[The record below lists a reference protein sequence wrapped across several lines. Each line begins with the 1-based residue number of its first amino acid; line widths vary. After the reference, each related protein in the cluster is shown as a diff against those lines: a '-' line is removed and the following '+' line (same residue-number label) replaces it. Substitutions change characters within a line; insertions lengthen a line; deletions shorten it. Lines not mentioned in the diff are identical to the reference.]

1 MKAYSAGTTVSQAGK
16 MYGRDSFVKL
26 SSNENPLGTSPKAAA
41 ALAAMDDVHVYVDD
55 DHTELRRRLAEPYG
69 FGVEHVLLGH
79 GSNDVV
85 RTLFSALLS
94 AGDEVVVADPTFS
107 LFPKD
112 AILFGATPV
121 RVPLRDGV
129 HDLEA
134 MLAAVTPKTKMAVV
148 VDPNNPTS
156 TRVERDA
163 FDRFA
168 RGLPPDVVLIVD
180 QAYREYMPPGS
191 VEGTDY
197 VRSRPGT
204 IVLRTHSKL
213 YGLASLR
220 FGYTLGDPKL
230 VAYAQRVRLPFNV
243 SRPAAVAAL
252 AALDDDEFVRRSLA
266 VNEEGK
272 TYLAAE
278 LARLGLHVYP
288 TAANFVAVAVP
299 GTANAAYEALLQRGI
314 VTRSGDA
321 LHMPGRLR
329 ITIGTA
335 GAERAADR
343 RAQLAG
349 ARARMTDGVAV
360 RQGDPDDHDFVRDL
374 SRRTAVSSVSAVR
387 VARYDDVLDSVD
399 RLADFVFA
407 RKHDALIAECE
418 GERVGFLLLLY
429 DVPDEVTLTQQAFVA
444 YTAVEPHARGAG
456 VGRALLVAAEAH
468 ARAMGLGYMSLM
480 VTEENSVA
488 RDLYERSGF
497 VTERRMMTKPL

>member
-1 MKAYSAGTTVSQAGK
+1 MDYRKIVRPEVASMKPYSAGTTVSQAGK
-16 MYGRDSFVKL
+16 MYGRDAFVKL

-41 ALAAMDDVHVYVDD
+41 ALAALDEVHVYVDD

-69 FGVEHVLLGH
+69 LGVEHVLVGH

-121 RVPLRDGV
+121 RVPLREGV
-129 HDLEA
+129 HDLDA
-134 MLAAVTPKTKMAVV
+134 MLAAVTPKTKMVVV

-168 RGLPPDVVLIVD
+168 RALPPDVVLLLD

-197 VRSRPGT
+197 VKSRPGT

-220 FGYTLGDPKL
+220 FGYTLGDPEL
-230 VAYAQRVRLPFNV
+230 VGFAQRVRLPFSV

-252 AALDDDEFVRRSLA
+252 AALDDHDFVRRSLA

-272 TYLAAE
+272 AYLAAE
-278 LARLGLHVYP
+278 LERLGLHAFP

-299 GTANAAYEALLQRGI
+299 GTANDAYEALLRHGI

-321 LHMPGRLR
+321 LGMPGRLR
-329 ITIGTA
+329 ITIGTPEQN
-335 GAERAADR
+335 G
-343 RAQLAG
+343 L
-349 ARARMTDGVAV
+349 
-360 RQGDPDDHDFVRDL
+360 L
-374 SRRTAVSSVSAVR
+374 I
-387 VARYDDVLDSVD
+387 
-399 RLADFVFA
+399 
-407 RKHDALIAECE
+407 DAL
-418 GERVGFLLLLY
+418 GS
-429 DVPDEVTLTQQAFVA
+429 
-444 YTAVEPHARGAG
+444 
-456 VGRALLVAAEAH
+456 LVLAH
-468 ARAMGLGYMSLM
+468 A
-480 VTEENSVA
+480 
-488 RDLYERSGF
+488 
-497 VTERRMMTKPL
+497 

>member
-1 MKAYSAGTTVSQAGK
+1 MDYSKVVRPQVASMKAYSAGTTVSQAAK
-16 MYGRDSFVKL
+16 LYARDSFVKL

-41 ALAAMDDVHVYVDD
+41 ALAAIDDLQVYVDD
-55 DHTELRRRLAEPYG
+55 DHTELRWRVAEPYG
-69 FGVEHVLLGH
+69 LGVEHVLLGH
-79 GSNDVV
+79 GSNDVA
-85 RTLFSALLS
+85 RTLFSAFLS
-94 AGDEVVVADPTFS
+94 PGDEVVLADPTFS

-129 HDLEA
+129 HDLDA
-134 MLAAVTPKTKMAVV
+134 MLAAVTPKTKIAVV

-168 RGLPPDVVLIVD
+168 RALPPDVVLIVD

-197 VRSRPGT
+197 VKSRPGT

-220 FGYTLGDPKL
+220 FGYTLGDPEL

-252 AALDDDEFVRRSLA
+252 AALDDHEFVRRSLA
-266 VNEEGK
+266 VNEQGK
-272 TYLAAE
+272 AYLAAE
-278 LARLGLHVYP
+278 LARLGLHAYP

-299 GTANAAYEALLQRGI
+299 GTANGAYEALLRRGI

-329 ITIGTA
+329 ITIGTPEQNA
-335 GAERAADR
+335 
-343 RAQLAG
+343 L
-349 ARARMTDGVAV
+349 
-360 RQGDPDDHDFVRDL
+360 L
-374 SRRTAVSSVSAVR
+374 I
-387 VARYDDVLDSVD
+387 
-399 RLADFVFA
+399 
-407 RKHDALIAECE
+407 DALSS
-418 GERVGFLLLLY
+418 
-429 DVPDEVTLTQQAFVA
+429 
-444 YTAVEPHARGAG
+444 
-456 VGRALLVAAEAH
+456 LVLAH
-468 ARAMGLGYMSLM
+468 A
-480 VTEENSVA
+480 
-488 RDLYERSGF
+488 
-497 VTERRMMTKPL
+497 